1 MVLIKILREEPLES
15 DLGSNASLTS
25 CISLSK
31 LFNCCELWF
40 PQVEMEMT
48 EPMFTEVW
56 WGLNV
61 VTHIKHLVESIWHTV
76 SPAEIVAGP

>member
-1 MVLIKILREEPLES
+1 
-15 DLGSNASLTS
+15 
-25 CISLSK
+25 
-31 LFNCCELWF
+31 
-40 PQVEMEMT
+40 MEMT